1 MRWCRSKLIEL
12 PIYAQDPFNFG
23 SIFNATESDASGGT
37 SSAVPTTP
45 FGLIEMFALLRST
58 ATSSTG
64 ATYVSEIAADGG
76 GSTPVTC
83 HWFTA
88 TPNPT
93 ESVFKPFVF
102 TRNVLI
108 SPLTV
113 LAEDEPES
121 LGVTRL
127 HALHQQ
133 RNWAKV
139 GPLLESLELSCVQEV
154 HNFLSAAEAASQELD
169 ELLKDCVEAEVKF
182 YR

>member
-1 MRWCRSKLIEL
+1 
-12 PIYAQDPFNFG
+12 
-23 SIFNATESDASGGT
+23 
-37 SSAVPTTP
+37 
-45 FGLIEMFALLRST
+45 MFAFLRST
-58 ATSSTG
+58 ATSSASASHVT
-64 ATYVSEIAADGG
+64 EISADGG

-88 TPNPT
+88 TPNPV

-102 TRNVLI
+102 TRNVRI

-113 LAEDEPES
+113 LADDDS
-121 LGVTRL
+121 DGSVTRL
-127 HALHQQ
+127 HMLHQQ
-133 RNWAKV
+133 RNWEKV

>member
-1 MRWCRSKLIEL
+1 
-12 PIYAQDPFNFG
+12 
-23 SIFNATESDASGGT
+23 
-37 SSAVPTTP
+37 
-45 FGLIEMFALLRST
+45 MFALLRST
-58 ATSSTG
+58 ANSLTSAS
-64 ATYVSEIAADGG
+64 YVAEISADVG

-83 HWFTA
+83 YWFTA
-88 TPNPT
+88 TPNPA

-102 TRNVLI
+102 TRNVRI

-113 LAEDEPES
+113 LAEDDADAD
-121 LGVTRL
+121 VTRL
-127 HALHQQ
+127 HTLHKQ

>member
-1 MRWCRSKLIEL
+1 
-12 PIYAQDPFNFG
+12 
-23 SIFNATESDASGGT
+23 
-37 SSAVPTTP
+37 
-45 FGLIEMFALLRST
+45 MFAQLR
-58 ATSSTG
+58 ATSTGLTG
-64 ATYVSEIAADGG
+64 ASQVAEISADGG

-88 TPNPT
+88 TPNPA

-102 TRNVLI
+102 TRNVRI

-113 LAEDEPES
+113 LAGEDDPDAAR
-121 LGVTRL
+121 VTRL
-127 HALHQQ
+127 HKLHQQ
-133 RNWAKV
+133 RNWDKV

-154 HNFLSAAEAASQELD
+154 HNFLSAAETASQELD